1 MILRKES
8 PRYAL
13 LPDFVTAL
21 SGTVT
26 SQREL
31 LCVSHLEL
39 HGCEKKPKS
48 VMEIESLIKN
58 SHEQNS

>member
-39 HGCEKKPKS
+39 HGCEKS
-48 VMEIESLIKN
+48 RRA
-58 SHEQNS
+58 